1 MGTVAGTVRGTM
13 RKFSSC
19 GPEQAASANAPAM
32 IDKMFFAFI
41 ILKPFTGLDNT
52 ANSFSMFHDALHDS
66 CGVHGE
72 KMPEKAATP
81 VQRKISP
88 APEGGEN
95 PPSVTQSPCL
105 ITFGLY
111 STRDCQE
118 GSRLFTVNP
127 LFRIMTKIAK
137 STFITGA

>member
-52 ANSFSMFHDALHDS
+52 ANSLSMFHDALHDS

-72 KMPEKAATP
+72 KMPEKAKYEFLTGRIQTGKKAGR
-81 VQRKISP
+81 V
-88 APEGGEN
+88 
-95 PPSVTQSPCL
+95 L
-105 ITFGLY
+105 
-111 STRDCQE
+111 QE
-118 GSRLFTVNP
+118 E
-127 LFRIMTKIAK
+127 
-137 STFITGA
+137 

>member
-52 ANSFSMFHDALHDS
+52 ADSFSMFHDALHDS

-72 KMPEKAATP
+72 KMPEKAAAP

-88 APEGGEN
+88 ASEGGE
-95 PPSVTQSPCL
+95 
-105 ITFGLY
+105 
-111 STRDCQE
+111 
-118 GSRLFTVNP
+118 
-127 LFRIMTKIAK
+127 K
-137 STFITGA
+137 SALRHTESLPYHIWPV